1 MSRITITISP
11 AAGVLVRDAVTL
23 LQSYLR
29 EIFAV
34 EVELDGEAD
43 WRVVVGPV
51 DDPLVQ
57 ETSAALPTLS
67 GQGHLLRRVDENT
80 MLLAGGSDAATAWA
94 VYDLLERCGVRF
106 LLSGDVLPKQSDEFR
121 LPDVDATLEPVQSLR
136 AWRMMCELPY
146 GPIMWSLDDQRRV
159 IGQLHKL
166 KFNGLHFSL
175 WPPQPFTHFEVDGI
189 KRQTVDV
196 LQKHRIPI
204 DPDTPGHESLGICG
218 SPMLPPWLAGA
229 ESYEEWLIAGQRFL
243 NSLIDEA
250 EKYGMHTSLA
260 FQPFEFTKEF
270 APLLEDPTTE
280 QIQSGGLTCAE
291 QADLMNPQHLKL
303 FNAVTTAHLE
313 TWSRCDEFMI
323 SCPEHPHAERKFAE
337 SWQAMAKRFALEPR
351 FNIDRMLETAEN
363 DELTIGG
370 TARAVRE
377 LKSSIA
383 MIWLLRQVLE
393 DSGFLERAATNSV
406 GVGVALGGGARF
418 AYPILGEVLW
428 PNATAGISLDYTPS
442 ASLRRLHHI
451 AELDTRKIKAQLT
464 LTLQDDNVGW
474 VPIVES
480 ESNHILLR
488 TVHEAQW
495 QGYTT
500 RYWPIGDLDPA
511 VNHLA
516 RTSWDVDYAPR
527 QAFADHAEHVFGEKT
542 VDRFCDV
549 MRLFD
554 DATTMLDMSFTSLL
568 FPVPMIME
576 NYYKATEPT
585 RNELFHI
592 RASFVGALRLF
603 EDMEALADVPGAAER
618 IAYWLGRLRFSIGAI
633 DEIRHLCDGGVAVS
647 KAETAK
653 EAGDSDAMAELL
665 AEGRSCFDRGVAAGR
680 SGLEAVAPVVQDS
693 TDRAALGA
701 YYEFMV
707 RLVKLNTAEIL
718 VNAESG

>member
-1 MSRITITISP
+1 MSRVAITISP

-34 EVELDGEAD
+34 EAQLDGKAAQQI
-43 WRVVVGPV
+43 VVGLV

-57 ETSAALPTLS
+57 QTSSALPALS
-67 GQGHLLRRVDENT
+67 GQGHLLRRVDETT

-94 VYDLLERCGVRF
+94 VYELLERYGVRF
-106 LLSGDVLPKQSDEFR
+106 LLSGDVLPKQADEFR
-121 LPDVDATLEPVQSLR
+121 LPEVDATFEPVQNLR
-136 AWRMMCELPY
+136 AWRMICELPY

-175 WPPQPFTHFEVDGI
+175 WPPQPFIHFEVDGI

-204 DPDTPGHESLGICG
+204 DSDTPGHESLGSCG
-218 SPMLPPWLAGA
+218 SPMLPPWLAGV
-229 ESYEEWLIAGQRFL
+229 ESYEEWLVAGQRFL
-243 NSLIDEA
+243 NSLFDEA
-250 EKYGMHTSLA
+250 EKYGMHTSLG

-270 APLLEDPTTE
+270 APLLEDPTTH
-280 QIQSGGLTCAE
+280 QIQSGNLTCAE

-303 FNAVTTAHLE
+303 FNAVTAAHLE
-313 TWSRCDEFMI
+313 TWARCDEFMI
-323 SCPEHPHAERKFAE
+323 SFPEHPHAERKFAE

-351 FNIDRMLETAEN
+351 FNIDRMLEAAET

-370 TARAVRE
+370 PARAVRE

-393 DSGFLERAATNSV
+393 DSGFLEQAAANSV
-406 GVGVALGGGARF
+406 DVGVFLGGGARF
-418 AYPILGEVLW
+418 GYPVLGEVLW
-428 PNATAGISLDYTPS
+428 PNATAGILLDYTPS

-451 AELDTRKIKAQLT
+451 AEIDTSKIKAQLT

-474 VPIVES
+474 VPGVES

-488 TVHEAQW
+488 TAHEAQW

-516 RTSWDVDYAPR
+516 RTSWNTDYAPR

-554 DATTMLDMSFTSLL
+554 DATIILDLNFASLL
-568 FPVPMIME
+568 FPVRMIMKR
-576 NYYKATEPT
+576 YYEATEPM

-592 RASFVGALRLF
+592 RASFAGAMRMF

-618 IAYWLGRLRFSIGAI
+618 IAYWIGRLRFSIAAI

-647 KAETAK
+647 KAKTAK
-653 EAGDSDAMAELL
+653 EAGDVDAMDQLL
-665 AEGRSCFDRGVAAGR
+665 AEARNCFDRGVAAGR

-701 YYEFMV
+701 YYDFMV
-707 RLVKLNTAEIL
+707 RLVKLKTAAIL
-718 VNAESG
+718 THADSG

>member
-1 MSRITITISP
+1 MSRVAITISP

-34 EVELDGEAD
+34 EAQLDGKAAQQI
-43 WRVVVGPV
+43 VVGRI

-57 ETSAALPTLS
+57 QTSSALPALS
-67 GQGHLLRRVDENT
+67 GQGHLLRRVDETT

-94 VYDLLERCGVRF
+94 VYDLLERYGVRF
-106 LLSGDVLPKQSDEFR
+106 LLSGDVLPKQTDEFR
-121 LPDVDATLEPVQSLR
+121 LPDVDATSEPVQKRR
-136 AWRMMCELPY
+136 AWRMICELPY

-175 WPPQPFTHFEVDGI
+175 WPPQPFIHFEVDGI

-204 DPDTPGHESLGICG
+204 DPDTPGHESLGICS

-229 ESYEEWLIAGQRFL
+229 ESYEEWLVAGQRFL

-250 EKYGMHTSLA
+250 EKYGMHTSLG

-270 APLLEDPTTE
+270 APLLEDPTTH
-280 QIQSGGLTCAE
+280 QIQSGNLTCAE

-303 FNAVTTAHLE
+303 FNAVTSAHLD
-313 TWSRCDEFMI
+313 TWARCDEFMI
-323 SCPEHPHAERKFAE
+323 SFPEHPHAERTFAE

-351 FNIDRMLETAEN
+351 FNIDRMLAAAET
-363 DELTIGG
+363 DDLTIGG
-370 TARAVRE
+370 TARATRE
-377 LKSSIA
+377 LKSNIA
-383 MIWLLRQVLE
+383 MLWLLRQVLE
-393 DSGFLERAATNSV
+393 DSGFLERAAANSV
-406 GVGVALGGGARF
+406 DIGVFLGGGARF
-418 AYPILGEVLW
+418 AYPVLGDVLW
-428 PNATAGISLDYTPS
+428 PNATAGILLDYTPS

-451 AELDTRKIKAQLT
+451 AEIDTSKIKAQLT

-474 VPIVES
+474 VPTVES

-488 TVHEAQW
+488 TAHEAQW

-516 RTSWDVDYAPR
+516 GTSWNMDYAPR

-554 DATTMLDMSFTSLL
+554 DATIILDLSFTSLL
-568 FPVPMIME
+568 FPVRMIMKR
-576 NYYKATEPT
+576 YYEATEPM

-592 RASFVGALRLF
+592 RASFAEAMRLF
-603 EDMEALADVPGAAER
+603 EDMEELADAPGAAER
-618 IAYWLGRLRFSIGAI
+618 IAYWIGRLRFCIDAI

-647 KAETAK
+647 TAK
-653 EAGDSDAMAELL
+653 TAKKAGDVDAMDQLL
-665 AEGRSCFDRGVAAGR
+665 AEARNCFDRGVAAGR

-701 YYEFMV
+701 YYDFMV
-707 RLVKLNTAEIL
+707 RLVKLKTAAIL
-718 VNAESG
+718 THADSG